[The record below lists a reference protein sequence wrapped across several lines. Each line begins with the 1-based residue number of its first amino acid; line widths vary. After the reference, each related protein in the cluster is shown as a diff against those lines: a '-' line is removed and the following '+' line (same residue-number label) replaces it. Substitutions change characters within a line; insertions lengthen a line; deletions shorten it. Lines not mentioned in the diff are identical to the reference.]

1 MQMSSKEVAY
11 GYDGDEEQFQS
22 YMSRLFKI
30 AEYYDEYYSDNM
42 WRMMTHEAIKNFDWS
57 FNKEIN
63 HNLKEVHEANDA
75 DKNEERF
82 DAREEGKNKYYN
94 PKQKNKKKN
103 GKDSDKVTMKSQ
115 SHLDIKI

>member
-1 MQMSSKEVAY
+1 MALGPIEMN
-11 GYDGDEEQFQS
+11 GII
-22 YMSRLFKI
+22 SRTQDI
-30 AEYYDEYYSDNM
+30 
-42 WRMMTHEAIKNFDWS
+42 TPIKRNQDIKPMVDQNNYQNE

-63 HNLKEVHEANDA
+63 HNLKQVHEANDS
-75 DKNEERF
+75 DKNEDIY